1 MQSRRCCHCHSHSP
15 RAARSRRE
23 RRERAS
29 ERSEPGPAEGAPGRC
44 LHRRLRRVPGPGE
57 ERRLVGE
64 SGAEPARPNCRRAP
78 APLSRLLRRSRGAP
92 ADRPAGRRARR
103 AGPRSPRDGLGA
115 GARLA
120 VWSPPGLAASC
131 GSPRAARRGGR
142 GLRAG
147 AAQAGEV
154 SCARRSCAE
163 SASERG
169 RQRGAGAMGWGS
181 RCCCPGRLDLLCV
194 LALLGGCLLPV
205 CRTRVYTNHWAVK
218 IAGGFPEA
226 NRIASKYGFIN
237 MGQIGALK
245 DYYHFYHSRTIKRS
259 VLSSRGTHSFISM
272 EPKVEWIQQQV
283 VKRRTKRDYDFSRAQ
298 PTYFNDPKWPSMWYM
313 HCSDNT
319 HPCQSDMNIEGAWK
333 RGYTGKNIV
342 VTILDDG
349 IERTHPDLLQ
359 NYDALASCDVN
370 GNDLDPMPRYD
381 ASNENKHGTRCAGE
395 VAAAANNS
403 HCTVGIAFNAKIG
416 GVRMLD
422 GDVTDMVEAK
432 SVSFNP
438 QHVHIYSASWGPDD
452 DGKTVDG
459 PAPLTRQ
466 AFENGVR
473 MGRRGLGSVF
483 VWASGNGGRSKDHC
497 SCDGYTNS
505 IYTISISSTAESGK
519 KPWYLEECSSTLATT
534 YSSGESYDKKIIT
547 TDLRQRCTDNHT
559 GTSASAPM
567 AAGII
572 ALALE
577 ANPFLTWR
585 DVQHVIVRT
594 SRAGH
599 LNANDWKTNAAGF
612 KVSHLYGFGLMD
624 AEAMVMEAEKWT
636 TVPQQHVCVE
646 STDRQI
652 KTIRPNSAVRSIYK
666 ASGCSDNPNH
676 HVNYLEHV
684 VVRITITHPR
694 RGDLAIYL
702 TSPSGTRSQLLA
714 NRLFDHSME
723 GFKNWEF
730 MTIHCWGERA
740 TGDWILE
747 VYDTPSQLRNFKTPG
762 KLKEWSLV
770 LYGTSVQPYSPTNE
784 FPKVE
789 RVRYTRVED
798 PTEDYGTED
807 YAGPCD
813 PECSEV
819 GCDGPGP
826 DHCSDCLHYYY
837 KLKNN
842 TRICVSSCPPG
853 HYHADK
859 KRCRK
864 CAPNCESCFGS
875 HGDQCLS
882 CKYGYFL
889 NEEINSCVTH
899 CPDGS
904 YQDTKKSLCRKCSEN
919 CKTCT
924 EFHNCTECRDG
935 LSLQGSQCSITCEDG
950 QYFNGQD
957 CQPCHRFCATCA
969 GAGATGCINCTE
981 GYFMEDG
988 RCVQACSTSYY
999 LDHSS
1004 EHGYKSCK
1012 KCDASC
1018 LTCNGPGFK
1027 NCTSCPSGYL
1037 LDLGTCQMGAICK
1050 DGEYIDEHGH
1060 CQICDA
1066 SCAKCWGPTQ
1076 EDCTGCPVTR
1086 IFDNGHCVFKCP
1098 SGKFEFQNQCHL
1110 CHYTC
1115 QECQGNEPSNCTSC
1129 GVDKHGQERFL
1140 YQGGCWERC
1149 PVGYYPAEGHTC
1161 LPCPDNCE
1169 LCHNARICVRCTGG
1183 YFLVPTNHTC
1193 QKSACGQGEVQDPDY
1208 GECVP
1213 CEEGCLGCNLGDPGA
1228 CASCGMG
1235 YYMFQHHCHKTCPER
1250 TYGEGSECK
1259 PCDTN
1264 CSNCDQQECYSC
1276 EEGFFLLG
1284 GTCVRKC
1291 GPGFYGDPETGECE
1305 PCHWACETCTGF
1317 GHQQCRTCREG
1328 LQLRQGTCVGPAQTP
1343 VEGEFWN
1350 EPAPT
1355 ANPSLVKTWPQKRRR
1370 KFPIKRDILRGHQPC
1385 HPSCETCNESA
1396 TLCTSCPKGT
1406 YLLAQACV
1414 SSCPEGTWPSVT
1426 SGSCENCPEDC
1437 ASCSG
1442 ANLCGKCRTRPDFP
1456 LFLHE
1461 GRCYT
1466 RCPEGFYAEDSACRR
1481 CSAPCGT
1488 CEGNATS
1495 CRSCRGGFVLDQGA
1509 CRETCPERHVAM
1521 DGVCKPC
1528 PKMCQD
1534 CIHEQTCKECMPESV
1549 LYKDMCHQSC
1559 PRGYY
1564 ADRRQCVPCHED
1576 CLECDGP
1583 SADDCVL
1590 CAESS
1595 SVLYD
1600 GRCLEECPAGTYY
1613 EKETKECRECHKSC
1627 RTCSSPG
1634 TCTTCWEGLGV
1645 ASHGRCV
1652 PHKECAPVEYWDEAL
1667 GCKPCH
1673 AKCFRCT
1680 GPAEDQCR
1688 TCPRDSLLLNTTC
1701 VQDCPEGYYADE
1713 DSHQCA
1719 PCHSSCR
1726 TCEGRRSTQ
1735 CLSCQPS
1742 SFQLEKECLPQ
1753 CREGYYAE
1761 EATGRC
1767 ERCSKRCKACRGP
1780 RPTDCLSCDT
1790 FFFLLRSK
1798 GECHRTCPEH
1808 YYADQNTRTCERC
1821 HPTCSKCR
1829 GKGPLNCLSC
1839 VWSYHL
1845 AGGICTS
1852 DCLVGE
1858 YRVKEGE
1865 KFNCEKCHES
1875 CVECKGPGTK
1885 NCTVC
1890 PADLVLLMDDSRCL
1904 HCCNT
1909 SDPSD
1914 AQECCDCRDT
1924 TDECILQASEIGPAG
1939 ERTKTALFIT
1949 SSIML
1954 VLLLGA
1960 AVIVW
1965 KKSRGRAQPVA
1976 KAGYEKLADPGKSY
1990 VSYKSSHLESTS
2002 FEEDQVIE
2010 YRDQDYDEEED
2021 DDIVYMGQDGTIYRK
2036 FKYGLLDDDE
2046 DELEYDD
2053 ESYSFQ

>member
-1 MQSRRCCHCHSHSP
+1 
-15 RAARSRRE
+15 
-23 RRERAS
+23 
-29 ERSEPGPAEGAPGRC
+29 
-44 LHRRLRRVPGPGE
+44 
-57 ERRLVGE
+57 
-64 SGAEPARPNCRRAP
+64 
-78 APLSRLLRRSRGAP
+78 
-92 ADRPAGRRARR
+92 
-103 AGPRSPRDGLGA
+103 
-115 GARLA
+115 
-120 VWSPPGLAASC
+120 
-131 GSPRAARRGGR
+131 
-142 GLRAG
+142 
-147 AAQAGEV
+147 
-154 SCARRSCAE
+154 
-163 SASERG
+163 
-169 RQRGAGAMGWGS
+169 MGWGS

-218 IAGGFPEA
+218 ISGGFPEA

-237 MGQIGALK
+237 IGQIGALK

-283 VKRRTKRDYDFSRAQ
+283 VKKRTKRDYDFSRAQ
-298 PTYFNDPKWPSMWYM
+298 STYFNDPKWPSMWYM

-349 IERTHPDLLQ
+349 IERTHPDLMQ

-740 TGDWILE
+740 AGDWILE

-789 RVRYTRVED
+789 RVRYSRVED
-798 PTEDYGTED
+798 PTDDYGTED

-826 DHCSDCLHYYY
+826 DHCNDCLHYYY

-864 CAPNCESCFGS
+864 CAPNCDSCFGS

-889 NEEINSCVTH
+889 NEETNSCVTH

-924 EFHNCTECRDG
+924 ESDNCTECREG
-935 LSLQGSQCSITCEDG
+935 LSLQGSRCAITCEDG
-950 QYFNGQD
+950 WYFNGQD
-957 CQPCHRFCATCA
+957 CQPCHRSCATCA
-969 GAGATGCINCTE
+969 GAGADGCINCTG
-981 GYFMEDG
+981 GYFMEER
-988 RCVQACSTSYY
+988 RCVQSCSISYY
-999 LDHSS
+999 FDHSS
-1004 EHGYKSCK
+1004 ENGYKSCK

-1018 LTCNGPGFK
+1018 LTCNGPGIK

-1037 LDLGTCQMGAICK
+1037 LDLGMCQMGAICK
-1050 DGEYIDEHGH
+1050 DGEYVDEHGH
-1060 CQICDA
+1060 CQICEA
-1066 SCAKCWGPTQ
+1066 SCIQCRGPTQ

-1086 IFDNGHCVFKCP
+1086 VLDDGRCVLNC
-1098 SGKFEFQNQCHL
+1098 SLGKFEFRNQCHP
-1110 CHYTC
+1110 CHFTC
-1115 QECQGNEPSNCTSC
+1115 QECQGDEPSNCTSC
-1129 GVDKHGQERFL
+1129 GVD
-1140 YQGGCWERC
+1140 
-1149 PVGYYPAEGHTC
+1149 
-1161 LPCPDNCE
+1161 
-1169 LCHNARICVRCTGG
+1169 
-1183 YFLVPTNHTC
+1183 
-1193 QKSACGQGEVQDPDY
+1193 
-1208 GECVP
+1208 
-1213 CEEGCLGCNLGDPGA
+1213 DPGTCTS
-1228 CASCGMG
+1228 CATG
-1235 YYMFQHHCHKTCPER
+1235 YYMFKDHCYKTCPEK
-1250 TYGEGSECK
+1250 TYREEFECK
-1259 PCDTN
+1259 ACDTN
-1264 CSNCDQQECYSC
+1264 CGNCDQNECYWC
-1276 EEGFFLLG
+1276 EEGFFLLEG
-1284 GTCVRKC
+1284 SCVRNC
-1291 GPGFYGDPETGECE
+1291 GPGFYGDPEMGDCE
-1305 PCHWACETCTGF
+1305 PCHQACETCTGL
-1317 GHQQCRTCREG
+1317 GHNQCSSCREG
-1328 LQLRQGTCVGPAQTP
+1328 LQLLRGTCVRHDQTQE
-1343 VEGEFWN
+1343 EGSFWN
-1350 EPAPT
+1350 DLLRRHQ
-1355 ANPSLVKTWPQKRRR
+1355 SCHSSCKT
-1370 KFPIKRDILRGHQPC
+1370 C
-1385 HPSCETCNESA
+1385 HGSA

-1406 YLLAQACV
+1406 YLLAQTCV
-1414 SSCPEGTWPSVT
+1414 PSCPQGTWPSVR
-1426 SGSCENCPEDC
+1426 SGSCENCTEDC
-1437 ASCSG
+1437 ASCSEV
-1442 ANLCGKCRTRPDFP
+1442 NLCQKCQTRPDRP
-1456 LFLHE
+1456 LFLHQ
-1461 GRCYT
+1461 GRCST
-1466 RCPEGFYAEDSACRR
+1466 RCPEGFYADNDTCEHCSSSCR
-1481 CSAPCGT
+1481 T
-1488 CEGNATS
+1488 CEGNATNCQS
-1495 CRSCRGGFVLDQGA
+1495 CERGLVLDQGV

-1521 DGVCKPC
+1521 EGVCKRC
-1528 PKMCQD
+1528 PEMCQD
-1534 CIHEQTCKECMPESV
+1534 CIHEKTCKECMPEFF
-1549 LYKDMCHQSC
+1549 LHKDACHQSC
-1559 PRGYY
+1559 PSHFY
-1564 ADRRQCVPCHED
+1564 ADGRHCVSCHED
-1576 CLECDGP
+1576 CLECSGP
-1583 SADDCVL
+1583 WADDCDL
-1590 CAESS
+1590 CAEASL
-1595 SVLYD
+1595 VLYD
-1600 GRCLEECPAGTYY
+1600 GQCLDECPEGTYL
-1613 EKETKECRECHKSC
+1613 EKETKVCKDCQKSC
-1627 RTCSSPG
+1627 RTCSSSG
-1634 TCTTCWEGLGV
+1634 ACTTCQEGLRV
-1645 ASHGRCV
+1645 NNHGGCV
-1652 PHKECAPVEYWDEAL
+1652 PHTECTATEYWDKEAQA
-1667 GCKPCH
+1667 CEACH
-1673 AKCFRCT
+1673 AKCLHCT
-1680 GPAEDQCR
+1680 GPSEFQCQ
-1688 TCPRDSLLLNTTC
+1688 TCLRDSLLLNTTC

-1713 DSHQCA
+1713 DNHRCA
-1719 PCHSSCR
+1719 ACHSSCR
-1726 TCEGRRSTQ
+1726 TCEGRHSMQ
-1735 CLSCQPS
+1735 CLSCQPGW
-1742 SFQLEKECLPQ
+1742 FQLGQECLTQ

-1761 EATGRC
+1761 NSTGQCKRC
-1767 ERCSKRCKACRGP
+1767 HRSCKACQGP
-1780 RPTDCLSCDT
+1780 QPTDCLSCDP

-1798 GECHRTCPEH
+1798 GQCHRTCPEH
-1808 YYADQNTRTCERC
+1808 YYMEPSTQTCERC
-1821 HPTCSKCR
+1821 HPTCDKCK
-1829 GKGPLNCLSC
+1829 GKGALNCLSC

-1845 AGGICTS
+1845 AGGLCTS

-1858 YRVKEGE
+1858 YRVGEGE

-1875 CVECKGPGTK
+1875 CIECKGPGTR

-1890 PADLVLLMDDSRCL
+1890 PANLVLHMDDSRCL
-1904 HCCNT
+1904 RCCSA
-1909 SDPSD
+1909 SDPTD
-1914 AQECCDCRDT
+1914 AQECCDCHDT
-1924 TDECILQASEIGPAG
+1924 EDECILRASKVEPAG
-1939 ERTKTALFIT
+1939 ERSKTALLIT

-1965 KKSRGRAQPVA
+1965 RKSRSRAKSTG
-1976 KAGYEKLADPGKSY
+1976 KAGYAKLAEPSVSY
-1990 VSYKSSHLESTS
+1990 SSYKSSHRES

-2010 YRDQDYDEEED
+2010 YRDRDYDEDDD
-2021 DDIVYMGQDGTIYRK
+2021 DDIVYMGQDGTVYRK
-2036 FKYGLLDDDE
+2036 FKYGLLDDDNE
-2046 DELEYDD
+2046 DDLEYDD
-2053 ESYSFQ
+2053 ESYSYQ

>member
-1 MQSRRCCHCHSHSP
+1 
-15 RAARSRRE
+15 
-23 RRERAS
+23 
-29 ERSEPGPAEGAPGRC
+29 
-44 LHRRLRRVPGPGE
+44 
-57 ERRLVGE
+57 
-64 SGAEPARPNCRRAP
+64 
-78 APLSRLLRRSRGAP
+78 
-92 ADRPAGRRARR
+92 
-103 AGPRSPRDGLGA
+103 
-115 GARLA
+115 
-120 VWSPPGLAASC
+120 
-131 GSPRAARRGGR
+131 
-142 GLRAG
+142 
-147 AAQAGEV
+147 
-154 SCARRSCAE
+154 
-163 SASERG
+163 
-169 RQRGAGAMGWGS
+169 MGWGS

-218 IAGGFPEA
+218 ISGGFPEA

-237 MGQIGALK
+237 IGQIGALK

-283 VKRRTKRDYDFSRAQ
+283 VKKRTKRDYDFSRAQ
-298 PTYFNDPKWPSMWYM
+298 STYFNDPKWPSMWYM

-349 IERTHPDLLQ
+349 IERTHPDLMQ

-740 TGDWILE
+740 AGDWILE

-789 RVRYTRVED
+789 RVRYSRVED
-798 PTEDYGTED
+798 PTDDYGTED

-826 DHCSDCLHYYY
+826 DHCNDCLHYYY

-864 CAPNCESCFGS
+864 CAPNCDSCFGS

-889 NEEINSCVTH
+889 NEETNSCVTH

-924 EFHNCTECRDG
+924 ESDNCTECREG
-935 LSLQGSQCSITCEDG
+935 LSLQGSRCAITCEDG
-950 QYFNGQD
+950 WYFNGQD
-957 CQPCHRFCATCA
+957 CQPCHRSCATCA
-969 GAGATGCINCTE
+969 GAGADGCINCTG
-981 GYFMEDG
+981 GYFMEER
-988 RCVQACSTSYY
+988 RCVQSCSISYY
-999 LDHSS
+999 FDPSS
-1004 EHGYKSCK
+1004 ENGYKSCK

-1018 LTCNGPGFK
+1018 LTCNGPGIK

-1037 LDLGTCQMGAICK
+1037 LDLGMCQMGAICK
-1050 DGEYIDEHGH
+1050 DGEYVDEHGH
-1060 CQICDA
+1060 CQICEA
-1066 SCAKCWGPTQ
+1066 SCIQCRGPTQ

-1086 IFDNGHCVFKCP
+1086 VLDDGRCVLNC
-1098 SGKFEFQNQCHL
+1098 SLGKFEFRNQCHP
-1110 CHYTC
+1110 CHFTC
-1115 QECQGNEPSNCTSC
+1115 QECQGDEPSNCTSC

-1140 YQGGCWERC
+1140 YWGECRESC
-1149 PVGYYPAEGHTC
+1149 PPGYYPEEGHTC
-1161 LPCPDNCE
+1161 QPCPDNCE
-1169 LCHNARICVRCTGG
+1169 LCHSTHVCTRCVRG
-1183 YFLVPTNHTC
+1183 YFMVPSNHTC
-1193 QKSACGQGEVQDPDY
+1193 QKLECGQGEIQDPDY
-1208 GECVP
+1208 EECVS
-1213 CEEGCLGCNLGDPGA
+1213 CEEGCLGCSLDDPGTCTS
-1228 CASCGMG
+1228 CATG
-1235 YYMFQHHCHKTCPER
+1235 YYMFKDHCYKTCPEK
-1250 TYGEGSECK
+1250 TYREEFECK
-1259 PCDTN
+1259 ACDTN
-1264 CSNCDQQECYSC
+1264 CGNCDQNECYWC
-1276 EEGFFLLG
+1276 EEGFFLLEG
-1284 GTCVRKC
+1284 SCVRNC
-1291 GPGFYGDPETGECE
+1291 GPGFYGDPEMGDCE
-1305 PCHWACETCTGF
+1305 PCHQACETCTGL
-1317 GHQQCRTCREG
+1317 GHNQCSSCREG
-1328 LQLRQGTCVGPAQTP
+1328 LQLLQGTCVRHDQTQE
-1343 VEGEFWN
+1343 EGSFWN
-1350 EPAPT
+1350 VAVST
-1355 ANPSLVKTWPQKRRR
+1355 ASPSLVKSLLQDRRRR
-1370 KFPIKRDILRGHQPC
+1370 KVQIKRDLLRRHQSC
-1385 HPSCETCNESA
+1385 HSSCKTCHGSA

-1406 YLLAQACV
+1406 YLLAQTCV
-1414 SSCPEGTWPSVT
+1414 PSCPQGTWPSVR
-1426 SGSCENCPEDC
+1426 SGSCENCTEDC
-1437 ASCSG
+1437 ASCSEV
-1442 ANLCGKCRTRPDFP
+1442 NLCQKCQTRPDRP
-1456 LFLHE
+1456 LFLHQ
-1461 GRCYT
+1461 GRCST
-1466 RCPEGFYAEDSACRR
+1466 RCPEGFYADNDTCEHCSSSCR
-1481 CSAPCGT
+1481 T
-1488 CEGNATS
+1488 CEGNATNCQS
-1495 CRSCRGGFVLDQGA
+1495 CERGLVLDQGV

-1521 DGVCKPC
+1521 EGVCKRC
-1528 PKMCQD
+1528 PEMCQD
-1534 CIHEQTCKECMPESV
+1534 CIHEKTCKECMPEFF
-1549 LYKDMCHQSC
+1549 LHKDACHQSC
-1559 PRGYY
+1559 PSHFY
-1564 ADRRQCVPCHED
+1564 ADGRHCVSCHED
-1576 CLECDGP
+1576 CLECSGP
-1583 SADDCVL
+1583 WADDCDL
-1590 CAESS
+1590 CAEASL
-1595 SVLYD
+1595 VLYD
-1600 GRCLEECPAGTYY
+1600 GQCLDECPEGTYL
-1613 EKETKECRECHKSC
+1613 EKETKVCKDCQKSC
-1627 RTCSSPG
+1627 RTCSSSG
-1634 TCTTCWEGLGV
+1634 ACTTCQEGLRV
-1645 ASHGRCV
+1645 NNHGGCV
-1652 PHKECAPVEYWDEAL
+1652 PHTECAAREYWDKEAQA
-1667 GCKPCH
+1667 CEACH
-1673 AKCFRCT
+1673 AKCLHCT
-1680 GPAEDQCR
+1680 GPSEFQCQ
-1688 TCPRDSLLLNTTC
+1688 TCLRDSLLLNTTC
-1701 VQDCPEGYYADE
+1701 MQDCPEGYYADE
-1713 DSHQCA
+1713 DSHRCA

-1726 TCEGRRSTQ
+1726 TCEGRHSMQ
-1735 CLSCQPS
+1735 CLSCQPGW
-1742 SFQLEKECLPQ
+1742 FQLGQECLTQ

-1761 EATGRC
+1761 NSTGQCRRC
-1767 ERCSKRCKACRGP
+1767 HRSCKACQGP
-1780 RPTDCLSCDT
+1780 QPTDCLSCDP

-1798 GECHRTCPEH
+1798 GQCHRTCPEH
-1808 YYADQNTRTCERC
+1808 YYMEPSTQTCERC
-1821 HPTCSKCR
+1821 HPTCDKCK
-1829 GKGPLNCLSC
+1829 GKGALNCLSC

-1845 AGGICTS
+1845 AGGLCTS

-1858 YRVKEGE
+1858 YRVGEGE

-1875 CVECKGPGTK
+1875 CIECKGPGTR

-1890 PADLVLLMDDSRCL
+1890 PANLVLHMDDSRCL
-1904 HCCNT
+1904 RCCSA
-1909 SDPSD
+1909 SDPTD
-1914 AQECCDCRDT
+1914 AQECCDCHDT
-1924 TDECILQASEIGPAG
+1924 EDECILRASKVEPAG
-1939 ERTKTALFIT
+1939 ERSKTALLIT

-1965 KKSRGRAQPVA
+1965 RKSRSRAKSTG
-1976 KAGYEKLADPGKSY
+1976 KAGYAKLAEPSVSY
-1990 VSYKSSHLESTS
+1990 SSYKSSHRES

-2010 YRDQDYDEEED
+2010 YRDRDYDEDDD
-2021 DDIVYMGQDGTIYRK
+2021 DDIVYMGQDGTVYRK
-2036 FKYGLLDDDE
+2036 FKYGLLDDDNE
-2046 DELEYDD
+2046 DDLEYDD
-2053 ESYSFQ
+2053 ESYSYQ